1 MPQLKNFGLWVR
13 VLEKMYRK
21 CPDWTIWEYEYIYFK
36 KCIESAPIEQ
46 FWTIEYMYSKKC
58 IQSAPIE
65 QFGSTS
71 TCTLKNAYKVPDWTI
86 LEYNYVY
93 SKKCIESALIGQF
106 WSMSTKLLYCFMTER
121 RWKSWNLFDYVCIWS
136 FVIYLF

>member
-1 MPQLKNFGLWVR
+1 
-13 VLEKMYRK
+13 MYS
-21 CPDWTIWEYEYIYFK
+21 K
-36 KCIESAPIEQ
+36 KCIESAPIEQFWTIEYMYSKKCIESALIEQ

-93 SKKCIESALIGQF
+93 SKKWTILEYEYETF
-106 WSMSTKLLYCFMTER
+106 V
-121 RWKSWNLFDYVCIWS
+121 LFYD
-136 FVIYLF
+136 